1 MSCRS
6 LGTLG
11 SMKEPEA
18 QRRRSAITAF
28 ADALRQ
34 LLEVSDVRQ
43 PDPFGFNYGYEPYV
57 MPQRGMES
65 EWSRRRNAVDL
76 AAPKAGLAFQATG
89 VGIAWKP
96 PGYAPGTSLPVNPAT
111 EWASVLDT
119 DPKFG
124 LDVLQQVINQ
134 ALGTLDALVEEE
146 SHRSRERSPRTR
158 GGVPKSAGRAK
169 RGGFTATE
177 WVFTIVGLVVAGLIV
192 AYLAYR
198 FGWVGGSSK

>member
-1 MSCRS
+1 
-6 LGTLG
+6 
-11 SMKEPEA
+11 MKEAEA
-18 QRRRSAITAF
+18 QRRRTAITVF
-28 ADALRQ
+28 ADALGQ

-43 PDPFGFNYGYEPYV
+43 PDPYGLNYGYEPYV
-57 MPQRGMES
+57 MHQQGMES

-76 AAPKAGLAFQATG
+76 AAPKAAIAFQATG
-89 VGIAWKP
+89 VIIAWKP
-96 PGYAPGTSLPVNPAT
+96 PGYAPGTTFPVNPAT
-111 EWASVLDT
+111 EWGTVLET

-146 SHRSRERSPRTR
+146 QHQSRERRPKTKSTR
-158 GGVPKSAGRAK
+158 STPAK
-169 RGGFTATE
+169 RGGLTATE
-177 WVFTIVGLVVAGLIV
+177 WMITVVGLVIAGLIV